1 MNRKKILKALTGAG
15 FTGKTLDEA
24 LAFVKAENIELK
36 NGSTVLDEAAFKAA
50 WEVKAALVIE
60 DEAEAVTEKKAVKVD
75 ETEEDGEADAQQKSA
90 EAALRASRKAAADA
104 VNSVTHKAFGIGD
117 TKRVQ
122 ARKDYAAKIKATA
135 HMPLGQKEKAVYDDV
150 DQAEF
155 AGAYLRLA
163 FNNLKGFLTYPQR
176 ENDLA
181 IVGKASSETNNA
193 QAGVLVAPQFY
204 ANVVWLTEQY
214 GVARKLANVQRFSGT
229 DEWRRPRKTALLS
242 TYYPGEG
249 GTITASDNT
258 YDLITL
264 VPKKLAALMLVS
276 NELMDDSAVSIADQF
291 TQSVAEAFAYAED
304 QAYFNGDGSATYGN
318 QTGLAN
324 GLPSGAYLAAGATWA
339 ANVIG
344 NATLAPGSVENIH
357 PYMQSSWVMSRQ
369 AFYQTFGRLMN
380 AGGGNRN
387 IDLAVYTLANPGVNG
402 ANASINGDPV
412 YFTQVLPVTTPSTGV
427 PWAYYGNFAAASMLG
442 VHTDLRIT
450 ADPSPYFTTDQL
462 AFRAIERFCVNI
474 HGDGR
479 GSTVGPIAALKTT

>member
-1 MNRKKILKALTGAG
+1 MNRKQLMEGLKSLGYTGAVE
-15 FTGKTLDEA
+15 LDEIEAWLKKENLA
-24 LAFVKAENIELK
+24 LDDKDGKPI
-36 NGSTVLDEAAFKAA
+36 D
-50 WEVKAALVIE
+50 VKAAF
-60 DEAEAVTEKKAVKVD
+60 ATSKKVTLSFV
-75 ETEEDGEADAQQKSA
+75 ADAGEEVEVTGPDAMKSDAVEVEVEPEAKNA
-90 EAALRASRKAAADA
+90 EAALRASRKAAAEA
-104 VNSVTHKAFGIGD
+104 VTHKAVGVGD
-117 TKRVQ
+117 SKRVQ

-135 HMPLGQKEKAVYDDV
+135 HMPYGQKEKAVYADV
-150 DQAEF
+150 DQAEY

-249 GTITASDNT
+249 GSITASDNT

-264 VPKKLAALMLVS
+264 VPRKLAALMVVS

-324 GLPSGAYLAAGATWA
+324 GLPAGAYLAAGATWA

-357 PYMQSSWVMSRQ
+357 PYMQSSWAMSRQ

-380 AGGGNRN
+380 DGGGNKN
-387 IDLAVYTLANPGVNG
+387 IDISVYSLANPGVNG

-412 YFTQVLPVTTPSTGV
+412 YFTQVLPITSPSSGV

-450 ADPSPYFTTDQL
+450 ADPSPYFTSDQL